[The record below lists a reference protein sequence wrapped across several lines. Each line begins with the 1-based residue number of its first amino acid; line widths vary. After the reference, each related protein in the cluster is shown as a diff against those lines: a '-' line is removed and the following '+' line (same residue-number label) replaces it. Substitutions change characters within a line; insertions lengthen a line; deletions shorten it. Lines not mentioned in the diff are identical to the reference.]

1 MVLNDK
7 RNTIIAVPTK
17 DLIKNK
23 IEPNLNRKERRDNI
37 LGVMEGVE
45 EYQIK
50 NYIDEHEVKKIMVTY
65 DSLPKVIKIIAAK
78 GGNAYEDYF
87 LLVDEYHRLFLDNLF
102 RDKAVRNLLD
112 EATKF
117 KSVTFMTAT
126 PVDEMFIM
134 DELKFLPVQEISWKT
149 LEPVKV
155 TVVRTNSLLEQVLF
169 YIAYSRGCA
178 MQGDINLH
186 FFVNSVAFISSIIKK
201 SQLPPGLF
209 RVVCSNNNM
218 NKKKLGEGVEISTT
232 SSPSKKFNF
241 YTSTVFEGS
250 DILDMNGYTIVVS
263 DGNSE
268 GRIIDISTSMKQI
281 CGRIRDSKYK
291 NRVTYICP
299 FPKKLELS
307 WEEYKAFIDKELE
320 NTRAGIER
328 INKLEEKDRLWEIDL
343 VKKGLNDTC
352 IFINK
357 ESKLEVDTNKYM
369 LDLYN
374 YKKRC
379 ELLGK
384 DLNLQQTF
392 SSQNYIVSEIDH
404 VPHERTP
411 SLKLLAGTST
421 RKCFKDYFEEYVQ
434 LMEKREGENSLAYHF
449 SRLFNLEEERHQV
462 LAKEYPLVKEAYEKL
477 GVDKVKKMKYKTSN
491 IKRELG
497 KLANIPDARR
507 VVDYIKKR
515 YALPVKLE
523 VSSWREILNHI
534 YHVELGLQESAR
546 AKATD
551 LDKWFITRYGYF
563 NQDGKTVDAMTVIRE
578 KSIMEEGTKVD
589 E

>member
-1 MVLNDK
+1 
-7 RNTIIAVPTK
+7 
-17 DLIKNK
+17 
-23 IEPNLNRKERRDNI
+23 
-37 LGVMEGVE
+37 
-45 EYQIK
+45 
-50 NYIDEHEVKKIMVTY
+50 
-65 DSLPKVIKIIAAK
+65 
-78 GGNAYEDYF
+78 
-87 LLVDEYHRLFLDNLF
+87 
-102 RDKAVRNLLD
+102 
-112 EATKF
+112 
-117 KSVTFMTAT
+117 
-126 PVDEMFIM
+126 
-134 DELKFLPVQEISWKT
+134 
-149 LEPVKV
+149 
-155 TVVRTNSLLEQVLF
+155 
-169 YIAYSRGCA
+169 

-421 RKCFKDYFEEYVQ
+421 RKCFKDYFEEYAM
-434 LMEKREGENSLAYHF
+434 LKERREKENTISFHF
-449 SRLFNLEEERHQV
+449 SRMFNLQEERHQV
-462 LAKEYPLVKEAYEKL
+462 LEREYPLVKDAYEKL
-477 GVDKVKKMKYKTSN
+477 GVDKVRNMKYKTSN
-491 IKRELG
+491 IKRELK
-497 KLANIPDARR
+497 KLANLPDSKI
-507 VVDYIKKR
+507 VIDYIKKR
-515 YALPVKLE
+515 YSLPCQLE
-523 VSSWREILNHI
+523 VSTWKEILDNI
-534 YHVELGLQESAR
+534 YHVELGLDECTK

-551 LDKWFITRYGYF
+551 LNKWFVTEYGYIKKEKVTT
-563 NQDGKTVDAMTVIRE
+563 DVMTVIRE
-578 KSIMEEGTKVD
+578 KSIIEGQD
-589 E
+589 LMNDIE

>member
-1 MVLNDK
+1 
-7 RNTIIAVPTK
+7 
-17 DLIKNK
+17 
-23 IEPNLNRKERRDNI
+23 
-37 LGVMEGVE
+37 
-45 EYQIK
+45 
-50 NYIDEHEVKKIMVTY
+50 
-65 DSLPKVIKIIAAK
+65 
-78 GGNAYEDYF
+78 
-87 LLVDEYHRLFLDNLF
+87 
-102 RDKAVRNLLD
+102 
-112 EATKF
+112 
-117 KSVTFMTAT
+117 
-126 PVDEMFIM
+126 
-134 DELKFLPVQEISWKT
+134 
-149 LEPVKV
+149 
-155 TVVRTNSLLEQVLF
+155 
-169 YIAYSRGCA
+169 
-178 MQGDINLH
+178 MQGDINFH

-449 SRLFNLEEERHQV
+449 SSLFNLEEERHQV

-578 KSIMEEGTKVD
+578 KSIMEEGTKVG